1 MDNTYAGYTDSFT
14 YILSHLIRTTET
26 TVVLEN
32 TAQLEFS
39 SNMKN
44 IKKHKIHDNK
54 KPHNEKKGIIKK

>member
-1 MDNTYAGYTDSFT
+1 MDNTHAGYTESFT

-44 IKKHKIHDNK
+44 IKNKIHDNK
-54 KPHNEKKGIIKK
+54 QPHNEEKK